1 MKQTEKTREKIN
13 GTKSQFFEKVNK
25 TDKPLAILT
34 KKRRLNIRNE
44 RDVTADAREI
54 QRTVTDIRNN
64 YMPTNLT
71 TYKKWIN
78 FQKHTTYQH

>member
-1 MKQTEKTREKIN
+1 M
-13 GTKSQFFEKVNK
+13 VNK
-25 TDKPLAILT
+25 TDKPLARLT

-78 FQKHTTYQH
+78 F

>member
-1 MKQTEKTREKIN
+1 MKQIEKTREEIN

-25 TDKPLAILT
+25 TDKPLARLT

-54 QRTVTDIRNN
+54 QRIITDIMNN

-78 FQKHTTYQH
+78 FQKHTIYQY

>member
-1 MKQTEKTREKIN
+1 MKQIEKTREKIN
-13 GTKSQFFEKVNK
+13 GTKSWFFEKVNK
-25 TDKPLAILT
+25 TDKPLARLT
-34 KKRRLNIRNE
+34 KKRRLKIRNE

-54 QRTVTDIRNN
+54 QRIVTDIMNN

-78 FQKHTTYQH
+78 F